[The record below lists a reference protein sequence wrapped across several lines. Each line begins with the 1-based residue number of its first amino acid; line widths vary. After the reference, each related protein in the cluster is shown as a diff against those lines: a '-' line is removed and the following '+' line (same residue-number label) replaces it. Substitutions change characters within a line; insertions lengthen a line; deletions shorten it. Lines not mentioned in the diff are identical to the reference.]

1 MRPLLIVAETRNGR
15 RKRYVTPRVKT
26 TKAFYRTG
34 STTVFASQHDQ
45 RFSYCLH
52 IPSVHETTSTPLPLM
67 VIQHGTGR
75 TAAQYRDAMAEF
87 SEAHGCAVLAP
98 LFPAGIGDPD
108 DLHNFKFIEY
118 RGIRYDEV
126 LLAIV
131 AEAGERFTIDTE
143 RFLLQGF
150 SGGGQFAHRFLY
162 LHPDRLC
169 AVSIGAPGRV
179 TLIDPDREWWLGT
192 AGFEERFGTPVRLEE
207 IRKVP
212 VHMVVGAE
220 DTETWEINNP
230 GDSNWMDGADAVGH
244 TRVERIT
251 ALRDNY
257 TELGIDVT
265 LDIVPGV
272 AHQGMGVLDA
282 VRQFAA
288 RVLPR
293 VS

>member
-1 MRPLLIVAETRNGR
+1 MT
-15 RKRYVTPRVKT
+15 TPRVKT

-34 STTVFASQHDQ
+34 STTWFASRHDQ

-52 IPSVHETTSTPLPLM
+52 IPSVHETTDTPLPLM

-87 SEAHGCAVLAP
+87 SERHGCVVLTP
-98 LFPAGIGDPD
+98 MFPAGIGDPD

-118 RGIRYDEV
+118 GGIRYDEE

-131 AEAGERFTIDTE
+131 AEAGERFHIDTE

-162 LHPDRLC
+162 LHPERLSG
-169 AVSIGAPGRV
+169 VSIGAPGRV

-192 AGFEERFGTPVRLEE
+192 KGFEERFGAPVRLAE

-212 VHMVVGAE
+212 VHMVVGSE

-230 GDSNWMDGADAVGH
+230 GDSNWMDGADAVGR

-257 TELGIDVT
+257 TELGIEVS

-272 AHQGMGVLDA
+272 GHRGMGVLDA
-282 VRQFAA
+282 VRRFAE
-288 RVLPR
+288 RILPR
-293 VS
+293 VA